1 MKEFE
6 YRLNKSDESVNILKQ
21 KKVLQ
26 KAGLENL

>member
-6 YRLNKSDESVNILKQ
+6 YRLNKSDESVSILKQ